1 MLDSIYTLGQR
12 KSYIKECM
20 TIIMVKDW
28 KGSTLNL
35 KWIGDEI
42 VNELERKLMSS
53 TLQELNFGTQ
63 EKMDD
68 RTT

>member
-1 MLDSIYTLGQR
+1 
-12 KSYIKECM
+12 M

-35 KWIGDEI
+35 KWIGDEV